1 MASESIPVLLVTD
14 PVGVGKT
21 TVGGEVSA
29 LLSRAG
35 AAHAFV
41 DVDSLRWC
49 HPSPPHDPF
58 RTALGLQ
65 NLAAVWANCQAAG
78 AERLV
83 LASVI
88 ESRDELAGYQAAVP
102 GAAIL
107 VVRLRA
113 PVATL
118 TDRVARR
125 EVGAG
130 HEWHLRRAAE
140 LAAQMDRD
148 RVEDIV
154 VETEGRSVPA
164 VAREV
169 LARSTWGDAP
179 EEPALHAVKG

>member
-1 MASESIPVLLVTD
+1 MPAAIPVLLITG

-21 TVGGEVSA
+21 TVALEVST
-29 LLSRAG
+29 LLERA
-35 AAHAFV
+35 AVRHACV
-41 DVDSLRWC
+41 DMDSLRWC
-49 HPSPPHDPF
+49 YPSPLHDPF
-58 RTALGLQ
+58 RVTLGLQ

-113 PVATL
+113 SVATL

-154 VETEGRSVPA
+154 VETEGRSVPT

-169 LARSTWGDAP
+169 LARSAWGDAP
-179 EEPALHAVKG
+179 EEPALDAANG

>member
-1 MASESIPVLLVTD
+1 MPAAIPVLLITG

-21 TVGGEVSA
+21 TVALEVST
-29 LLSRAG
+29 LLEG
-35 AAHAFV
+35 AAVPHACV
-41 DVDSLRWC
+41 DMDSLRWC
-49 HPSPPHDPF
+49 YPSPPHDPF

-65 NLAAVWANCQAAG
+65 NLAAVWANCRAAG

-88 ESRDELAGYQAAVP
+88 ESRDELAGYHAAVP

-113 PVATL
+113 SVATL
-118 TDRVARR
+118 ADRVARR

-130 HEWHLRRAAE
+130 REWHIRRAAE

-154 VETEGRSVPA
+154 VETEDRSVPA

-169 LARSTWGDAP
+169 LARSAWGDVP
-179 EEPALHAVKG
+179 EEPAPSAVKA